1 MLSML
6 APKVFNKKI
15 LSFCTDFK
23 IKDKNSTKEAC
34 RFEFEAILVYKSSY
48 GTARAARENPVF
60 WGWEEEKK
68 SLYCL
73 KSI

>member
-6 APKVFNKKI
+6 APKVFNKKKI

-23 IKDKNSTKEAC
+23 IKNKKHTTKGAY

-68 SLYCL
+68 ELVLS
-73 KSI
+73 